1 MSDITDQQLVTGEYS
16 PETDSELHKIP
27 VLKDEEELIEMS
39 KDFSLEEFQ
48 VVRREFFAH
57 THEPAVTFNKRK
69 FYVNSACLTK
79 FPNTDFVQALI
90 NPHTK
95 ILAIRPCSEGERG
108 SFQWCY
114 LSRNKRRPRQTTC
127 TLFFLKM
134 FDMMNWNPDHRYKLL
149 GNIIRANGEYLI
161 AFDLTST
168 EVYQRTYNEDGTKTT
183 ASRTPVYPIGW
194 QNQFGMTFN
203 EHKQSMLVNIF
214 EGYAIYSIKENKAV
228 RHNLT
233 VPSVVGQMV
242 LPEGGI
248 NVERTDSTTG
258 DHVS

>member
-1 MSDITDQQLVTGEYS
+1 MNDTTDHRLVTGVSDLE
-16 PETDSELHKIP
+16 EAAGLHKLP
-27 VLKDEEELIEMS
+27 VLNDEEELIEVS
-39 KDFSLEEFQ
+39 EDFNLEEFQ

-57 THEPAVTFNKRK
+57 THEPAVTFNNRK
-69 FYVNSACLTK
+69 FYVNSACLNR
-79 FPNTDFVQALI
+79 FPNTTFVQALI

-95 ILAIRPCSEGERG
+95 ILALRPCGESERG
-108 SFQWCY
+108 AFQWC
-114 LSRNKRRPRQTTC
+114 STSQGKRKPRQTTC

-134 FDMMNWNPDHRYKLL
+134 FDMMNWNPDHRYKML

-168 EVYQRTYNEDGTKTT
+168 EVYQRTYDEEGAKST

-228 RHNLT
+228 RQNET
-233 VPSVVGQMV
+233 PANAGGQAA

-248 NVERTDSTTG
+248 DRE
-258 DHVS
+258 